1 MVALTDAQ
9 KKRLKA
15 HSKTQTIAHIKKM
28 ASLMRGGKSFS
39 EAHTSAKKSDAP
51 KQKQKQ
57 TQSQKVVVNIGRD
70 VNKSNR
76 KRRKPRESTRGG
88 SSRVLGQFVPLPP
101 YGMFPAP
108 PPPNASAS
116 AFQAQAPRVVS
127 PAGVANA
134 FAPRPQTLVSDSV
147 PNVVG
152 VRNPAPPPLV
162 PTQAGQ
168 VPSLERFFTNLPLT
182 DAPPSP
188 PSVVSSISM
197 DSMPAENPTL
207 ASRAGS
213 SRDMDDFPTPPSLRR
228 QGSLQRQRSLPEV
241 LEYEKVAA
249 ATKRYQEEEAPEAF
263 IANTPDTTRQLAR
276 SKGGGK
282 GVVREMRVTEPIAQ
296 TDFRTKEGAQ
306 KRDLADAFRGKT
318 LAKTAFEGLRGNVER
333 EQARAMARDILKQD
347 TTSFAGAGGGGS
359 MAGRGFGSLIA
370 PPPAL
375 ASSSRNYE
383 AAEEEGY

>member
-70 VNKSNR
+70 VNKSKR

-188 PSVVSSISM
+188 PSVASSISM
-197 DSMPAENPTL
+197 DTMPTENPTL

-241 LEYEKVAA
+241 LEYEKVAK
-249 ATKRYQEEEAPEAF
+249 ATKRYEEEEAPEAF
-263 IANTPDTTRQLAR
+263 T
-276 SKGGGK
+276 
-282 GVVREMRVTEPIAQ
+282 Q

-306 KRDLADAFRGKT
+306 KRDLADAFRGKS

-333 EQARAMARDILKQD
+333 EQARAMARDILKED

-359 MAGRGFGSLIA
+359 MAGRGFGSLVA

-375 ASSSRNYE
+375 ASSSRMYPGTGGYE